1 VIGFSQSYAKR
12 QYGCVKAKIL
22 VDRCMLPTGQGMVGQ
37 VKAVQTRRP
46 LLVLV
51 ADRGEEQA

>member
-1 VIGFSQSYAKR
+1 
-12 QYGCVKAKIL
+12 
-22 VDRCMLPTGQGMVGQ
+22 MLPTGQGMVGQ